1 MSAAKV
7 EGLAHEIHDVR
18 KDLEGLLGEL
28 QRRRR
33 EATDIKLQA
42 RRHPRATGFAAALV
56 LGAIALLVTRRV
68 RRRRELRD
76 PLARRRRLRAAF
88 SRMTEDPDRVR
99 VDGHGTV
106 RHLATAAGT
115 AFLTSLARRIATES
129 SLPRRRA
136 PIVTP
141 EPTRAR

>member
-1 MSAAKV
+1 MSKV

-18 KDLEGLLGEL
+18 KDLGDLLGEL

-42 RRHPRATGFAAALV
+42 RRHPRVVGVAAALV
-56 LGAIALLVTRRV
+56 LGALTLLVGRKV

-76 PLARRRRLRAAF
+76 PVARRRRLRAAF
-88 SRMTEDPDRVR
+88 SRMADDPERVR
-99 VDGHGTV
+99 VNGTA

-115 AFLTSLARRIATES
+115 AFLTSLARRIASEGA
-129 SLPRRRA
+129 LPRRRA

-141 EPTRAR
+141 DPTRAR